1 MVAMDTAD
9 MGTAMDIGT
18 ATDITDMGTATD
30 TLISM
35 DMGTTMGMDMAI
47 TITAMIGTGITVIG
61 VMAAG
66 GMVAGGRTV
75 SAPAGCGHP
84 TGGTG
89 TAIKMLL
96 QTRWSETAWDSV
108 SCDRDPLSPEIA
120 SKGAIHEK
128 VSRSSCFNR

>member
-9 MGTAMDIGT
+9 MGTAMDMGT
-18 ATDITDMGTATD
+18 ATATD

-66 GMVAGGRTV
+66 
-75 SAPAGCGHP
+75 
-84 TGGTG
+84 
-89 TAIKMLL
+89 
-96 QTRWSETAWDSV
+96 
-108 SCDRDPLSPEIA
+108 
-120 SKGAIHEK
+120 
-128 VSRSSCFNR
+128 